1 MFRRIKMKKIIS
13 MIIAVA
19 MCLSFMTCFVSAA
32 SARMSFKDVKAK
44 NWFYSPVR
52 AVWEEGIMK
61 GMSETT
67 FAPNG
72 KMTRAE
78 LVTILYR
85 LADAPDENY
94 ADNLIFK
101 DVKKTAWYADYLGW
115 AVKEGLVNGYWDN
128 TFRPNAPVLRQ
139 ELAKLFSA
147 FIDYAGYEISGNAL
161 IESFADAAKHPEWA
175 KAYIED
181 LRVLGLIGGDQAG
194 KFNPQSTA
202 TRAEVAAI
210 ITRLLSAVYPEDPA
224 TPEELLVG
232 TWIYSEDILASMDE
246 ASQMLFQ
253 NGDLVAHYILVFT
266 EDGKYEM
273 TLDEDSLRRDFENLK
288 VVFRANMKNMLQ
300 EIADMY
306 GITPDELVAEEGYSS
321 VNAYLDEVMAE
332 MDVEELIAALTIPD
346 AFGVYEVEGDKIYI
360 IGNGYEK
367 DDDDAASF
375 SVDKY
380 KLTITFDGTMA
391 FERA

>member
-1 MFRRIKMKKIIS
+1 
-13 MIIAVA
+13 
-19 MCLSFMTCFVSAA
+19 
-32 SARMSFKDVKAK
+32 MSFKDVKAK

-367 DDDDAASF
+367 DDVDAASF

>member
-367 DDDDAASF
+367 DDVDAASF

>member
-1 MFRRIKMKKIIS
+1 MKKIVS
-13 MIIAVA
+13 MILAVA
-19 MCLSFMTCFVSAA
+19 MCLSFMICFVSAE
-32 SARMSFKDVKAK
+32 SNRMSFKDVKAK

-52 AVWEEGIMK
+52 AVWEEGIMQ
-61 GMSETT
+61 GTSEST
-67 FAPNG
+67 FAPNE
-72 KMTRAE
+72 KMTRAQ

-85 LADAPDENY
+85 LAGAQGESY
-94 ADNLIFK
+94 ADSITFK
-101 DVKKTAWYADYLGW
+101 DVKKNVWYSEPLGW
-115 AVKEGLVNGYWDN
+115 AVQEGLVNGYWDN

-161 IESFADAAKHPEWA
+161 IDSFTDAATHPSWA
-175 KAYIED
+175 KEYIED
-181 LRVLGLIGGDQAG
+181 LRVLGLIGGDRAG

-202 TRAEVAAI
+202 TRAEVATI
-210 ITRLLSAVYPEDPA
+210 ITRLLSAVYPEEPV
-224 TPEELLVG
+224 TSEELLVG
-232 TWIYSEDILASMDE
+232 TWIYSEDIFDPKDE
-246 ASQMLFQ
+246 ASQMLFK
-253 NGDLVAHYILVFT
+253 NADLVAHYILVFT

-273 TLDEDSLRRDFENLK
+273 TLDEDSLRRDFENFKL
-288 VVFRANMKNMLQ
+288 VYRANMKNMLQ

-367 DDDDAASF
+367 DDIDAASF

>member
-1 MFRRIKMKKIIS
+1 MKKIIS

-367 DDDDAASF
+367 DDVDAASF